1 MYQPQHV
8 IGHDLVATTPDRN
21 KPVGI
26 RPLGAVDD
34 INPHLANR
42 QPDQSSQKPEQQ
54 IRTQ

>member
-1 MYQPQHV
+1 MYQPHHV